1 VSALANAY
9 RTALPAGSPHDDE
22 SPALEA
28 TLAALCARGRTAH
41 PDVAIDE
48 LTFAGHLARCAAPLL
63 DKGAAIHAEDVYLA
77 CAALNSSMTAIQ
89 HLRRN
94 HRQTIVGY
102 LRVVEATSVAFEEIE
117 QQVWSTLLVGQG
129 DNRPRLSS
137 YSGKGPLAG
146 FVGIVAQR
154 IAIDGHRRRAV
165 ERRAAAGMAA
175 EVNAWSSDAELGF
188 VKQRYRE
195 GFKVALQDAL
205 ATLDNRERL
214 ILRMHVVDGLSFDRI
229 AKVYGVSQST
239 VSRWVA
245 AARDAV
251 RANASHLLRE
261 RLALSESEFD
271 SLAGLVLSQL
281 DVSVSCLMRQSN
293 PVSASK

>member
-1 VSALANAY
+1 MSALVDAY
-9 RTALPAGSPHDDE
+9 RAALPAAPPDEDE
-22 SPALEA
+22 SSALEA
-28 TLAALCARGRTAH
+28 TLEVLCARGRTAH
-41 PDVAIDE
+41 PDLAIDD
-48 LTFAGHLARCAAPLL
+48 LTFAGHLARCAAPIV
-63 DKGAAIHAEDVYLA
+63 DRGASVHAEDLYLG

-94 HRQTIVGY
+94 HRQTIIGY
-102 LRVVEATSVAFEEIE
+102 LRVVEAASVSFEEIE
-117 QQVWSTLLVGQG
+117 QQVWATLLVGQS
-129 DNRPRLSS
+129 DNHPRLTS

-154 IAIDGHRRRAV
+154 LAIDSHRRRAV

-188 VKQRYRE
+188 VKQRYRD

-205 ATLDNRERL
+205 ATLGNRERL

-251 RANASHLLRE
+251 RAGASHLLRE
-261 RLALSESEFD
+261 RLALSESEFE
-271 SLAGLVLSQL
+271 SLAGLVMSQL
-281 DVSVSCLMRQSN
+281 DVSVSCLMRQTQQ
-293 PVSASK
+293 PT